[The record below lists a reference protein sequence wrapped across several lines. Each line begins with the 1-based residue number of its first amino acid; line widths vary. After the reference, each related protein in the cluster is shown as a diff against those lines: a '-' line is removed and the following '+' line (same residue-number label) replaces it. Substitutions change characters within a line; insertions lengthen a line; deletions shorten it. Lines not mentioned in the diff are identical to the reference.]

1 MNEDEII
8 DDYFFS
14 VKVNSSENNS
24 KDLIP
29 DAKYYLIRPK
39 NSEIIFIMDKKPDYK
54 EEPFYNSCKECK
66 LDMNNYLKDHCVD
79 RFDTEDLSMEEDNY
93 LDVLGVCPLDN
104 SVGYVFA
111 ESKEVNADISTVLNT
126 TDNFTVD
133 EEVANHYKIYDWH
146 ILTLLNNEPFK
157 SYIQEHLDE
166 FKIEESEAPS
176 APGPTKESKGT
187 PVILNRRLLI

>member
-79 RFDTEDLSMEEDNY
+79 RFDIEDLSMEEDNY
-93 LDVLGVCPLDN
+93 LYVLGICPPDN

-176 APGPTKESKGT
+176 VPGPTRESKST

>member
-8 DDYFFS
+8 DDYSFS

-93 LDVLGVCPLDN
+93 LYVLGICPPDN

-146 ILTLLNNEPFK
+146 ILTLLKNEPFK

-166 FKIEESEAPS
+166 FKIGESEAPS
-176 APGPTKESKGT
+176 APGPTRESKST